1 MMDGKKEKEDTESEM
16 GMGENND
23 GGAAAAAAA
32 AAPVSKKKKKKK
44 KWSADWCLVLEALA
58 AAVVTLQS
66 SRFKSVRAHAS
77 ITLRNALLRDRHAF
91 TLERWYRV
99 CFLD

>member
-1 MMDGKKEKEDTESEM
+1 MMDGKKEKEDTKSEK
-16 GMGENND
+16 GMAENND
-23 GGAAAAAAA
+23 GSAAAAAAA
-32 AAPVSKKKKKKK
+32 AVSKKMK

-66 SRFKSVRAHAS
+66 PRFKSVRAHAS